1 MIARK
6 ALDTIKTG
14 IDYASDL
21 AEVQNVV
28 DVTFGSATEAINS
41 WSKECLAAYG
51 ISDALGDTRVRA
63 GSSVIVKLGL
73 GDINVQSYLLVESV
87 THKFKQE
94 QHLMDLKLRGGTFV
108 T

>member
-1 MIARK
+1 MK
-6 ALDTIKTG
+6 LYNTKTR
-14 IDYASDL
+14 SL
-21 AEVQNVV
+21 
-28 DVTFGSATEAINS
+28 S
-41 WSKECLAAYG
+41 

-87 THKFKQE
+87 THKFKQA